1 MHVRTKAGLVVGIV
15 ALGVGAVLAAQGQ
28 RASPHETASAT
39 VDGAKITVEYGRPY
53 MKGRKIFGGLV
64 PIGQVWRTGA
74 DEATILTTDA
84 TLALGIL
91 TVPPGKY
98 SLFTIP
104 GESEWTLIV
113 NKQTGQWGTRY
124 DAGQDLGRTT
134 MKTQPTGGAVEQFE
148 IKISDT
154 AAGGELRFQWEN
166 TRAIAPFVVK
176 R

>member
-1 MHVRTKAGLVVGIV
+1 MHVRTKAALVIGAV
-15 ALGVGAVLAAQGQ
+15 ALGFGAVLAAQSQ
-28 RASPHETASAT
+28 RASPHETTSAT
-39 VDGAKITVEYGRPY
+39 VDGAKIAVEYGRPY

-74 DEATILTTDA
+74 DEATILTTEA
-84 TLALGIL
+84 ALAFGTV

-104 GESEWTLIV
+104 GEAEWTLII
-113 NKQTGQWGTRY
+113 NRQTGQWGTRY
-124 DAGQDLGRTT
+124 DAGQDLGRMT

-154 AAGGELRFQWEN
+154 AAGGELHFQWEN